1 MVKIEQMKLTDFLD
15 NYDPRVLTRPYVI
28 AEAGVNHEGSMDLA
42 KRLIDEAAEG
52 GAHAIKFQTY
62 KAETIASKDSP
73 YYWDITKES
82 TRSQFEL
89 FKKYDKF
96 WKGEYEELAKYCET
110 AGIEFMS
117 TPFDVESAN
126 FLNEMMPVFKISSS
140 DLTNLPFIEHMCKFG
155 KPMILS
161 TGAAY
166 LWEVQQAV
174 EVIEKYGNK
183 LCLMHCVLNYPT
195 EDQNAHLGMIKD
207 LIRQFPDHV
216 PGYSDHTLPKD
227 MEVMKMATLL
237 GAAVIEKHFSHD
249 KTLPGND
256 HYHAMDKEDMK
267 HFNSV
272 MDKTFELLGS
282 FKLSALPSEEKS
294 RQNAR
299 RSLVAARE
307 IPEGKAIER
316 EDLTWK
322 RPAKGISPKEIEVVL
337 GKKATRTIEEDEI
350 LMWNALD

>member
-1 MVKIEQMKLTDFLD
+1 MKLTDFLASHD
-15 NYDPRVLTRPYVI
+15 SRELRRPYII

-73 YYWDITKES
+73 YYWDITKEP

-89 FKKYDKF
+89 FKKYDRF
-96 WKGEYEELAKYCET
+96 WKTEYEALARYCET

-117 TPFDVESAN
+117 TPFDVESAT
-126 FLNEMMPVFKISSS
+126 FLNDLMPVFKISSS
-140 DLTNLPFIEHMCKFG
+140 DLTNLPFIEYQCRFG
-155 KPMILS
+155 KPIILS

-166 LWEVQQAV
+166 KWEVMQAV
-174 EVIEKYGNK
+174 ETIGRYGNP

-195 EDQNAHLGMIKD
+195 MDENANLGMIRD
-207 LIRQFPDHV
+207 MIRQFPDTV

-227 MEVMKMATLL
+227 MHTLEVASLL
-237 GAAVIEKHFSHD
+237 GAAVLEKHFTHD

-256 HYHAMDKEDMK
+256 HYHAMDKEDLK
-267 HFNSV
+267 HFHSRL
-272 MDKTFELLGS
+272 DRTFQLLGG
-282 FKLSALPSEEKS
+282 FRMTALESEAPA
-294 RQNAR
+294 RANAR

-307 IPEGKAIER
+307 IPAGKVIEMA
-316 EDLTWK
+316 DLTWK
-322 RPAKGISPKEIEVVL
+322 RPASGISPRDIAQVV
-337 GKKATRTIEEDEI
+337 GRKAARTISEDEV
-350 LMWNALD
+350 LKWQMMGE

>member
-1 MVKIEQMKLTDFLD
+1 MKILDFL
-15 NYDPRVLTRPYVI
+15 NTYSPKEFRKPYVI
-28 AEAGVNHEGSMDLA
+28 AEAGVNHEGSMDIA

-73 YYWDITKES
+73 YYWDITQEP

-89 FKKYDKF
+89 FKKYDTF
-96 WKGEYEELAKYCET
+96 WKNEYEQLARYCET

-117 TPFDVESAN
+117 TPFDVESAH
-126 FLNEMMPVFKISSS
+126 FLNDLMPVFKVSSS
-140 DLTNLPFIEHMCKFG
+140 DLTNIPFIEIMCDFG

-161 TGAAY
+161 TGASY
-166 LWEVQQAV
+166 LWEIHQAV
-174 EVIEKYGNK
+174 EAINKKGNQ

-195 EDQNAHLGMIKD
+195 PDANANLGMIKS
-207 LIRQFPDHV
+207 LIRHFPDHV

-237 GAAVIEKHFSHD
+237 GAAVIEKHFTHD

-267 HFNSV
+267 HFNSI
-272 MDKTFELLGS
+272 MGRSFELLGN
-282 FKLSALPSEEKS
+282 FEVTALEDEAPA
-294 RQNAR
+294 RANAR

-307 IPEGKAIER
+307 IPQGKIIER
-316 EDLTWK
+316 ADLTWK
-322 RPAKGISPKEIEVVL
+322 RPAKGVSPKDIDQVIGRAAV
-337 GKKATRTIEEDEI
+337 KTILEDEI
-350 LMWNALD
+350 ILWNVIKS

>member
-1 MVKIEQMKLTDFLD
+1 MKLTDFL
-15 NYDPRVLTRPYVI
+15 NQYDPRVLTRPYVI

-73 YYWDITKES
+73 YYWDISKEP

-96 WKGEYEELAKYCET
+96 WKSEYEDLARYCET

-117 TPFDVESAN
+117 TPFDVESAK
-126 FLNEMMPVFKISSS
+126 FLNDLMPVFKVSSS
-140 DLTNLPFIEHMCKFG
+140 DLTNLPFIEFMCEFG
-155 KPMILS
+155 KPIILS

-166 LWEVQQAV
+166 AWEVQQAV
-174 EVIEKYGNK
+174 EAIEKHGNQ

-207 LIRQFPDHV
+207 LIRKFPDHV

-227 MEVMKMATLL
+227 MEVMKIATLL

-267 HFNSV
+267 HFWKV

-282 FKLSALPSEEKS
+282 FKLSALESEEKS

-299 RSLVAARE
+299 RSLVASRA
-307 IPEGKAIER
+307 IPEGKTIER
-316 EDLTWK
+316 DDLTWK
-322 RPAKGISPKEIEVVL
+322 RPAKGISPRHIDEVI
-337 GKKATRTIEEDEI
+337 GKQAIRAIEEDEI
-350 LMWNALD
+350 LMWNALS